1 MSKKILTICNISAK
15 IFLITLVFNGLVAV
29 VANPTPAHKE
39 KSLGIQKL
47 ILEPINADNPTES
60 IKQRQQKVQ
69 SIQSTEEG
77 AYISKVEFAGTIAKV
92 VLWFGLMMASIAWVR
107 RELPKLKDSQVG
119 WMAARVYAFG
129 AIFAGFTVQ
138 VFNNIWIGETPF
150 ALVQKVGILT
160 FLISNLISLS
170 LIYLASGLMAKII
183 IRRQNKRSI

>member
-1 MSKKILTICNISAK
+1 MSKNFLTICNISAK
-15 IFLITLVFNGLVAV
+15 AFLITLVFNGLVV
-29 VANPTPAHKE
+29 VATNPTSSHKE
-39 KSLGIQKL
+39 KSLEIQRL
-47 ILEPINADNPTES
+47 VLEPVDTSNPAES
-60 IKQRQQKVQ
+60 LRQRQQKIQ
-69 SIQSTEEG
+69 DIQSTEEG

-160 FLISNLISLS
+160 FLVSNLISLS
-170 LIYLASGLMAKII
+170 LIYFASGLMAKII